1 MKPKTCVIALRREH
15 DSKCFNSTYVSTSS
29 TGRHL
34 TVLSGGVF
42 QGGSLEE
49 RQFIPPQLPPPIIE
63 ELTELE
69 QSVLQLIEEDNKIS
83 MTQISLQ
90 LGISR
95 DTIKEYIK
103 RLREKQRIIR
113 VGGNRGGYWKVL

>member
-1 MKPKTCVIALRREH
+1 MT
-15 DSKCFNSTYVSTSS
+15 
-29 TGRHL
+29 RHL

-49 RQFIPPQLPPPIIE
+49 RQFIPPQLPPQLPPPIIE